1 MLRESL
7 SPLESSMCQMGELLD
22 AEQEEIAFLL
32 NELGKIYNRLY
43 VKSADITGIR
53 YWEDEYAIPH
63 NDDLTIEQ
71 RRARVLAKIN
81 SSISATKKMLE
92 DLVKQVLGADSVTII
107 EYPNEYRFV
116 IYVNTKIFEENMK
129 IADDAVDEA
138 RPAHLVYKFINSIYR
153 KYRYIFYVGSVGC
166 TRKVMTREVNANG
179 LNLDKYRCGFYL
191 CTIGCVRIKK
201 KGQVI

>member
-7 SPLESSMCQMGELLD
+7 SPLESSMRQMGELLD
-22 AEQEEIAFLL
+22 AEQEEITFLL

-81 SSISATKKMLE
+81 SSITATKKMLE
-92 DLVKQVLGADSVTII
+92 DLVKQVLGANSVTII
-107 EYPNEYRFV
+107 EYPDEYRFV
-116 IYVNTKIFEENMK
+116 IYVDTKIFEENMK

-138 RPAHLVYKFINSIYR
+138 RPAPLVYKFINSI
-153 KYRYIFYVGSVGC
+153 
-166 TRKVMTREVNANG
+166 
-179 LNLDKYRCGFYL
+179 
-191 CTIGCVRIKK
+191 
-201 KGQVI
+201 

>member
-1 MLRESL
+1 MLWESL
-7 SPLESSMCQMGELLD
+7 SPLESSMHQMGELLD
-22 AEQEEIAFLL
+22 AEQEEITFLL

-63 NDDLTIEQ
+63 NDELTIEQ

-92 DLVKQVLGADSVTII
+92 DLVKQVLGADSVTIV
-107 EYPNEYRFV
+107 EYPDEYRFV
-116 IYVNTKIFEENMK
+116 IYVNTKKFEENMK

-153 KYRYIFYVGSVGC
+153 KYRYNFYVGAIGC
-166 TRKVMTREVNANG
+166 TRKVTTEEVNVNG